1 MIDEKM
7 TERMVACGWIAA
19 AVAGLFMI
27 AWGFMQRG
35 EDVWVG
41 IIAAVILLAL
51 AYGIY
56 RRSRAC
62 ALIVLINHA
71 IGFAGLLRQA
81 HYVPPLETAV
91 AIILGVFYVLGVV
104 GTFLHHSRGYGQPA

>member
-27 AWGFMQRG
+27 AWGFMQGG
-35 EDVWVG
+35 EVVWVG

-56 RRSRAC
+56 RRSRVC
-62 ALIVLINHA
+62 ASLVLINHVL
-71 IGFAGLLRQA
+71 GFEGLLRQA
-81 HYVPPLETAV
+81 HYVPPLEIAV
-91 AIILGVFYVLGVV
+91 ALILGVLYLLGVV
-104 GTFLHHSRGYGQPA
+104 GTFLHHARNYGQPA

>member
-1 MIDEKM
+1 VIDEKM

-27 AWGFMQRG
+27 AWAFMQRG
-35 EDVWVG
+35 EIVWVG

-56 RRSRAC
+56 RRSRIC
-62 ALIVLINHA
+62 ALLILINHV
-71 IGFAGLLRQA
+71 IGFEGLMRHA
-81 HYVPPLETAV
+81 RYVPPLEIAV
-91 AIILGVFYVLGVV
+91 AILLGVLYALGVV
-104 GTFLHHSRGYGQPA
+104 GTFLHHAREREQPA